1 MVNDFRPLLAMI
13 KAVGIL
19 EKHII
24 VNGLSDVEVKDKES
38 AVDIWEIIYNS
49 TDRNFMPDIKN
60 INTVYH
66 IIKHHQN
73 GQKSDYDAL
82 DKYVDAL
89 TVQVAKLKNIGY
101 DDRMNILIALSL
113 LDDASGYYRTGMWNG
128 VDYKIDTLKSRYK
141 VLRGEI
147 L

>member
-49 TDRNFMPDIKN
+49 TDRNFMPDVKN
-60 INTVYH
+60 INTVYY
-66 IIKHHQN
+66 IIKHHSQD
-73 GQKSDYDAL
+73 QD
-82 DKYVDAL
+82 
-89 TVQVAKLKNIGY
+89 
-101 DDRMNILIALSL
+101 LSL
-113 LDDASGYYRTGMWNG
+113 LFGYMHFSFS
-128 VDYKIDTLKSRYK
+128 LH
-141 VLRGEI
+141 
-147 L
+147 